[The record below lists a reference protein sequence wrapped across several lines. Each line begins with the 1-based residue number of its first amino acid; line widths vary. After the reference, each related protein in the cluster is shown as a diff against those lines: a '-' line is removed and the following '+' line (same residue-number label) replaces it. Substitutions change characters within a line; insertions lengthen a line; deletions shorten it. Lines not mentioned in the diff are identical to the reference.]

1 MLMTAKGL
9 CVKAIERLLPQD
21 GENHS
26 GNIPGRQVQWT
37 QMIFVGAPLAARCR
51 QEGVQPDGGDK

>member
-26 GNIPGRQVQWT
+26 GNMG
-37 QMIFVGAPLAARCR
+37 
-51 QEGVQPDGGDK
+51 